1 MLLKDI
7 VEANHYS
14 FVDSFDSWQDSIY
27 GAAQPMV
34 ADGTLDNQYLDKII
48 ENVNTYGPYFIIMPD
63 VAMPHSTLGGT
74 GVYKTAIGF
83 CKVKE
88 PVVFDPNDETKNA
101 RLFFTLAAVDNEQHL
116 QNMVQLS
123 EMLVKEGIVED
134 LLAAETKEDL
144 HKKGEKNEYFNDNL
158 GVFCEQL
165 P

>member
-48 ENVNTYGPYFIIMPD
+48 ENVNTYSPYFIIMPD

-144 HKKGEKNEYFNDNL
+144 LDIDKKYSD
-158 GVFCEQL
+158 
-165 P
+165 

>member
-48 ENVNTYGPYFIIMPD
+48 ENVNTYGPYFIIMPN

-144 HKKGEKNEYFNDNL
+144 LDIDKKYSD
-158 GVFCEQL
+158 
-165 P
+165 

>member
-34 ADGTLDNQYLDKII
+34 DDGTLDNQYLDKII
-48 ENVNTYGPYFIIMPD
+48 ENVNTYGPYFIIMPN

-144 HKKGEKNEYFNDNL
+144 LDIDKKYSD
-158 GVFCEQL
+158 
-165 P
+165 

>member
-1 MLLKDI
+1 
-7 VEANHYS
+7 
-14 FVDSFDSWQDSIY
+14 
-27 GAAQPMV
+27 
-34 ADGTLDNQYLDKII
+34 
-48 ENVNTYGPYFIIMPD
+48 MPD

-144 HKKGEKNEYFNDNL
+144 LDIDKKYSD
-158 GVFCEQL
+158 
-165 P
+165 

>member
-116 QNMVQLS
+116 RAGIYIQN
-123 EMLVKEGIVED
+123 G
-134 LLAAETKEDL
+134 
-144 HKKGEKNEYFNDNL
+144 KKVVIK
-158 GVFCEQL
+158 
-165 P
+165 

>member
-74 GVYKTAIGF
+74 GVY
-83 CKVKE
+83 
-88 PVVFDPNDETKNA
+88 
-101 RLFFTLAAVDNEQHL
+101 
-116 QNMVQLS
+116 
-123 EMLVKEGIVED
+123 
-134 LLAAETKEDL
+134 
-144 HKKGEKNEYFNDNL
+144 
-158 GVFCEQL
+158 
-165 P
+165 

>member
-34 ADGTLDNQYLDKII
+34 ADGTVDNQYLDKII
-48 ENVNTYGPYFIIMPD
+48 ENVNTYGPYLIIMPD
-63 VAMPHSTLGGT
+63 VAMPHSTLDGT
-74 GVYKTAIGF
+74 EVYKTAIDF

-144 HKKGEKNEYFNDNL
+144 LDIDKKYSD
-158 GVFCEQL
+158 
-165 P
+165 

>member
-144 HKKGEKNEYFNDNL
+144 LDIDKKYSE
-158 GVFCEQL
+158 
-165 P
+165 

>member
-14 FVDSFDSWQDSIY
+14 FVDSFDSWQHSIY

-144 HKKGEKNEYFNDNL
+144 LDIDKKYSD
-158 GVFCEQL
+158 
-165 P
+165 

>member
-101 RLFFTLAAVDNEQHL
+101 RLFCTLAAVDNEQHL

-144 HKKGEKNEYFNDNL
+144 LDIDKKYSD
-158 GVFCEQL
+158 
-165 P
+165 

>member
-123 EMLVKEGIVED
+123 GMLVKEGIIED

-144 HKKGEKNEYFNDNL
+144 LDIDKKYSD
-158 GVFCEQL
+158 
-165 P
+165 

>member
-48 ENVNTYGPYFIIMPD
+48 EDVNTYGPYFIIMPD

-144 HKKGEKNEYFNDNL
+144 LDIDKKCKD
-158 GVFCEQL
+158 
-165 P
+165 

>member
-88 PVVFDPNDETKNA
+88 PVVLDPNDETKNA

-144 HKKGEKNEYFNDNL
+144 LDIDKKYSD
-158 GVFCEQL
+158 
-165 P
+165 

>member
-48 ENVNTYGPYFIIMPD
+48 ENVNTYGPYFIIMPY

-144 HKKGEKNEYFNDNL
+144 LDIDKKYSD
-158 GVFCEQL
+158 
-165 P
+165 

>member
-7 VEANHYS
+7 VEANRYS
-14 FVDSFDSWQDSIY
+14 FVDSFDSCQDSIY

-83 CKVKE
+83 CKAKE

-144 HKKGEKNEYFNDNL
+144 LDIDKKYSD
-158 GVFCEQL
+158 
-165 P
+165 

>member
-34 ADGTLDNQYLDKII
+34 DDGTLDNQYLDKII

-123 EMLVKEGIVED
+123 GMLVKEGIVED

-144 HKKGEKNEYFNDNL
+144 LDIDKKYSD
-158 GVFCEQL
+158 
-165 P
+165 

>member
-123 EMLVKEGIVED
+123 GMLVKEGIVED

-144 HKKGEKNEYFNDNL
+144 LDIDKKYSD
-158 GVFCEQL
+158 
-165 P
+165 

>member
-88 PVVFDPNDETKNA
+88 PVVFDPNDETRNA

-144 HKKGEKNEYFNDNL
+144 LDIDKKYSD
-158 GVFCEQL
+158 
-165 P
+165 

>member
-34 ADGTLDNQYLDKII
+34 DDGTLDNQYLDKII
-48 ENVNTYGPYFIIMPD
+48 ENVNTYGPYFIIMPN

-123 EMLVKEGIVED
+123 GMLVKEGIVED

-144 HKKGEKNEYFNDNL
+144 LDIDKKYSD
-158 GVFCEQL
+158 
-165 P
+165 

>member
-74 GVYKTAIGF
+74 GVYKTEIGF

-144 HKKGEKNEYFNDNL
+144 LDIDKKYSD
-158 GVFCEQL
+158 
-165 P
+165 

>member
-144 HKKGEKNEYFNDNL
+144 LDIDKKYSD
-158 GVFCEQL
+158 
-165 P
+165 

>member
-101 RLFFTLAAVDNEQHL
+101 RLFFTLAAVNNEQHL

-144 HKKGEKNEYFNDNL
+144 LDIDKKYSD
-158 GVFCEQL
+158 
-165 P
+165 

>member
-101 RLFFTLAAVDNEQHL
+101 RLFFALAAVDNEQHL

-144 HKKGEKNEYFNDNL
+144 LDIDKKYSD
-158 GVFCEQL
+158 
-165 P
+165 

>member
-34 ADGTLDNQYLDKII
+34 DDGTLDNQYLDKII

-144 HKKGEKNEYFNDNL
+144 LDIDKKYSD
-158 GVFCEQL
+158 
-165 P
+165 

>member
-34 ADGTLDNQYLDKII
+34 DDGTLDNQYLDKII
-48 ENVNTYGPYFIIMPD
+48 ENVNTYGPYFIIMPN

-123 EMLVKEGIVED
+123 GMLVKEGIIED

-144 HKKGEKNEYFNDNL
+144 LDIYKKYSD
-158 GVFCEQL
+158 
-165 P
+165 

>member
-63 VAMPHSTLGGT
+63 VAMPHSSLGGT

-144 HKKGEKNEYFNDNL
+144 LDIDKKYSD
-158 GVFCEQL
+158 
-165 P
+165 

>member
-48 ENVNTYGPYFIIMPD
+48 ENVNTYGPYFIIMPN

-123 EMLVKEGIVED
+123 GMLVKEGIVED

-144 HKKGEKNEYFNDNL
+144 LDIDKKYSD
-158 GVFCEQL
+158 
-165 P
+165 